1 MTFDSIIDRLL
12 DEGICITMEKD
23 EGVVWFDLNTNM
35 KSHLHI
41 SKGEN
46 GCHNYRAR
54 YDLTGEFE
62 TFDELVERASDCM
75 CGRDYA
81 HPAWA
86 KLLSAYTE
94 GKEE

>member
-1 MTFDSIIDRLL
+1 
-12 DEGICITMEKD
+12 
-23 EGVVWFDLNTNM
+23 M

-46 GCHNYRAR
+46 GCHKYRAR

-62 TFDELVERASDCM
+62 TFDELVAIASDRM

-81 HPAWA
+81 HPAWE
-86 KLLSAYTE
+86 KLLYAH
-94 GKEE
+94 KEEQE